1 MELGADKEEE
11 LTKKFSHPNGSPVV
25 VALVSQ
31 VGKKK
36 IEAFLSPGGAFCHAL
51 FHSPTI
57 LAFLFASHA
66 AIAIPEP
73 VMGGETL
80 PWRVALFSPEP
91 NVQKHTPVT

>member
-11 LTKKFSHPNGSPVV
+11 LTKKVSHPNCSPVV

-36 IEAFLSPGGAFCHAL
+36 IEATEGAFCHSL

-57 LAFLFASHA
+57 LCASRA
-66 AIAIPEP
+66 AIAIPES

-80 PWRVALFSPEP
+80 PWKVALFSPEP